1 MHKEEKRECC
11 RESIRELGPSSLFSS
26 VSSWSPPLLFVES
39 WKFVVVTWDFA
50 CELTFV
56 ESFVPVQ
63 QTNRYQQKS
72 IISLPTQVHLWMH
85 SLQVSLFVFVFCDVV
100 FPPFFI
106 SLNLGSVSWT
116 FRPLGVER
124 LHG

>member
-116 FRPLGVER
+116 FRPLGIER

>member
-26 VSSWSPPLLFVES
+26 VSSWSPPLLLVES
-39 WKFVVVTWDFA
+39 WKFVVMTWDFA

-72 IISLPTQVHLWMH
+72 IISLPTQVHLMH

-116 FRPLGVER
+116 FRPLCIER

>member
-11 RESIRELGPSSLFSS
+11 RESMRELGPSSLFSS

-39 WKFVVVTWDFA
+39 WKFVVMTWDFA

-63 QTNRYQQKS
+63 QTNRYQQNS
-72 IISLPTQVHLWMH
+72 IISMLTQVHLWMH

-116 FRPLGVER
+116 FRP
-124 LHG
+124 

>member
-1 MHKEEKRECC
+1 
-11 RESIRELGPSSLFSS
+11 
-26 VSSWSPPLLFVES
+26 VES

-63 QTNRYQQKS
+63 QTNRYQQNS
-72 IISLPTQVHLWMH
+72 IISMLTQVHLWMH

-116 FRPLGVER
+116 FRPLGIER

>member
-1 MHKEEKRECC
+1 
-11 RESIRELGPSSLFSS
+11 
-26 VSSWSPPLLFVES
+26 
-39 WKFVVVTWDFA
+39 VTWDFA

-56 ESFVPVQ
+56 EYFVPVQ

-72 IISLPTQVHLWMH
+72 IISLPTPVHLWMN
-85 SLQVSLFVFVFCDVV
+85 SLQVSLFVFV

-116 FRPLGVER
+116 FRPLGIER